1 MRKLLYL
8 LVIVLSLSAC
18 RDSGD
23 GTEETQEEE
32 RFFNYQKMPKKL
44 AINSVATPIMDEWAE
59 FQELSSSFDVLYKA
73 KNDEDLLL
81 AIDDLIE
88 KEKLL
93 AKGTYPELFDKLQIK
108 SRQRVLK
115 TYMIKVKAAI
125 LSKNDTAEPTKEMI
139 ESYNA
144 LRHQFNIIVNNPL
157 DKKLILNE
165 E

>member
-59 FQELSSSFDVLYKA
+59 FQELSSKYELLYKA
-73 KNDEDLLL
+73 KNEEDLQK
-81 AIDDLIE
+81 AIADHIQ